1 MKPRLLRIALLL
13 VISLFISLACEST
26 SSEPGVTPTPVAV
39 TMENMCEYD
48 GKLVTVEGQLL
59 LPGSIGC
66 TSEEPVVCQFTLYDQ
81 YRQLSQTVE
90 IPVKGGATRR
100 RRSAWLRCLL
110 NMTQAIFPS
119 APPTGGWWE
128 MPAWFPS
135 GERSILLTGICR
147 AR

>member
-66 TSEEPVVCQFTLYDQ
+66 TSEEPVVCQLPFTTSIASFLRLWR
-81 YRQLSQTVE
+81 YRSKAGQ
-90 IPVKGGATRR
+90 PGAGGQHGCA
-100 RRSAWLRCLL
+100 AC
-110 NMTQAIFPS
+110 
-119 APPTGGWWE
+119 
-128 MPAWFPS
+128 
-135 GERSILLTGICR
+135 
-147 AR
+147 